1 MRTIAIIALATA
13 LGLTWA
19 GAAIPA
25 DVKEQT
31 KEKAETTKDKLKDA
45 GEATKDKLKEAGEKT
60 KEKIVETKDKVKEKI
75 SGNKDKSA
83 KGDKGAK
90 GAAGS
95 DQVRSAQ
102 QALKDKGIDPGP
114 IDGVMGPKTRAAVT
128 DFQKKEGL
136 KATGRLD
143 ADTSA
148 KLGVTQTSGVQQPA
162 PGASTGTSGSP
173 APAASPATTPPSEN
187 PPKQKP

>member
-45 GEATKDKLKEAGEKT
+45 GETTKDKLQSAGEKT
-60 KEKIVETKDKVKEKI
+60 KEKIVETKDKVKEKV

-83 KGDKGAK
+83 KADKSAK
-90 GAAGS
+90 GAGS

-102 QALKDKGIDPGP
+102 QALKDKGFDPGP
-114 IDGVMGPKTRAAVT
+114 ADGVMGPRTRAAVS

-136 KATGRLD
+136 KVTGRLD
-143 ADTSA
+143 ADTNA
-148 KLGVTQTSGVQQPA
+148 KLGVTQTSGVQKPA
-162 PGASTGTSGSP
+162 PGASTGTTGSP